1 MTKSSRLFEAY
12 LDRVDLIVILV
23 PKTYAGGHI
32 RSFYLTGNDRKEPL
46 TFNKKSDLSN
56 YIKYEC
62 PLSFYVQIGQEYQ
75 VTDEWGAQ
83 TDLQMGAVIRTDE
96 FDSMFHYTGND
107 LGVTYAPQKST
118 FKVWAP
124 TATKTRVKIINPETG
139 REREVGM
146 NREPQG
152 VWSCSVMENIEGCYY
167 AFTVYVNGVWR
178 EANDPYAKAMTAN
191 SQYSVVVDL
200 RKTDVNVTA
209 RPPMQYETDAIIYEM
224 HIRDFSIHPHSGIKQ
239 KGKYMGLTEE
249 RTRGSKGQVTGMDYL
264 KDLGITHV
272 ELLPVNDFGGVDE
285 LQPEKS
291 YNWGYNP
298 LYFQVPEGSY
308 ASNPHNPYTR
318 IKELKQVVNTFHQ
331 NGLRVILD
339 VVFNHVFVREESS
352 FEQLVPGYFFRHDQ
366 HGMPSNG
373 TGVGNDF
380 ASERAMARK
389 FIVDSV
395 LFWLKEYNVDGFRFD
410 LMGILDVETMK
421 EIRMKLDAID
431 PSIMIFG
438 EGWDLNTPLSHERK
452 ATIQNAVLMPRV
464 AHFNDRFRDCIKGS
478 TFNLYDRGFALGHT
492 HRKGDV
498 KQSIAGSIALVK
510 GEKGLFCHPNQTIN
524 YVESHDN
531 HTLWDKLRKCND
543 FEDEVIL
550 RKRQRLATTMVLLS
564 QGIPFIHSGQE
575 FCRTKQG
582 VENSYQSPDHINQ
595 LDWNRQY
602 AFRKDVEYIKG
613 IISIRKHHGAFRFTN
628 APSIR
633 RHFSFLETSDHLVVY
648 QLLNVKEYGPWSAI
662 MVAFNQDT
670 FAQSF
675 SLERKGI
682 WYIAADDRYAGTT
695 PCGTIK
701 KTDITV
707 SPVSTLVLFQP

>member
-1 MTKSSRLFEAY
+1 MTKDGRLFEAY
-12 LDRVDLIVILV
+12 LDRMDLIVVLV

-32 RSFYLTGNDRKEPL
+32 RSFDLTGNDQKEPL
-46 TFNKKSDLSN
+46 VFNKKIDLPD

-62 PLSFYVQIGQEYQ
+62 PFSFSVQIGQEYR
-75 VTDEWGAQ
+75 VTDEHGAQ
-83 TDLQMGAVIRTDE
+83 TDLQIGAVIRTDE
-96 FDSMFHYTGND
+96 FDSIFHYTGND
-107 LGVTYAPQKST
+107 LGVAYTPEKST

-124 TATKTRVKIINPETG
+124 TATKAKVKMINPETG
-139 REREVGM
+139 KEAQLEM
-146 NREPQG
+146 DREPQG
-152 VWSCSVMENIEGCYY
+152 VWSCSVMENVEGHYY
-167 AFTVYVNGVWR
+167 AFMVYVNGVWR
-178 EANDPYAKAMTAN
+178 EANDPYAKSMTAN
-191 SQYSVVVDL
+191 SQYGVVVDL
-200 RKTDVNVTA
+200 RKTDVTA
-209 RPPMQYETDAIIYEM
+209 TVRPPMQYETDAIIYEM
-224 HIRDFSIHPHSGIKQ
+224 HIRDFSIHPYSGIKQ
-239 KGKYMGLTEE
+239 KGKYMGLAEGE
-249 RTRGSKGQVTGMDYL
+249 TRGSKGQVTGLDYL

-308 ASNPHNPYTR
+308 SSDPHDPYTR
-318 IKELKQVVNTFHQ
+318 IKELKQAINTFHEK
-331 NGLRVILD
+331 GLRVIID
-339 VVFNHVFVREESS
+339 VVFNHVFIREESS

-389 FIVDSV
+389 FIIDSV
-395 LFWLKEYNVDGFRFD
+395 LFWLEEYNVDGFRFD

-421 EIRMKLDAID
+421 EIRTKLDAID
-431 PSIMIFG
+431 PSIMVLG

-452 ATIQNAVLMPRV
+452 ATIQNAVLMPRI
-464 AHFNDRFRDCIKGS
+464 AHFNDRFRDCMKGS

-531 HTLWDKLRKCND
+531 HTLWDKLCKCND
-543 FEDEVIL
+543 FEDETIL

-564 QGIPFIHSGQE
+564 QGIPFLHGGQE
-575 FCRTKQG
+575 FYRTKQG

-595 LDWNRQY
+595 LNWDRQY
-602 AFRKDVEYIKG
+602 AFMDDVQYIKG
-613 IISIRKHHGAFRFTN
+613 IIAIRKHHGAFRFSN

-633 RHFSFLETSDHLVVY
+633 RHFSFLDTNDHLVVY
-648 QLLNVKEYGPWSAI
+648 QLSNVKEYGPWSAI

-670 FAQSF
+670 SAQVF
-675 SLERKGI
+675 SLKDERI
-682 WYIAADDRYAGTT
+682 WHIAADDQHAGTK
-695 PCGTIK
+695 PCGMIK

-707 SPVSTLVLFQP
+707 PPVSTLVLFQV